1 MTNSNFRR
9 LAKVALISSLA
20 LTATTAIAGTPD
32 NPEPLRQG
40 EAIETEAHNLDH
52 PYSRGVDVVGHNALD
67 GRVGNLDMTAA
78 GHCAY
83 VSSGAGFSPQGALMM
98 IPHGPNSGTA
108 VIDVADP
115 SAPRLV
121 RYLQDKGSI
130 DATETLHAL
139 VIKGRAILATSNYG
153 AVAGMSA
160 PPAGWLSLHDISD
173 CANPRMLAEIQWPEP
188 VHTLRISPDGRY
200 VYGTVLNPF
209 SGYGGIEIM
218 DISDPAKPRFVGKF
232 GATRKDGSSY
242 AFAPHALTFSPDAK
256 RIYVGVNSSHGEDL
270 DPDVTHARPGSMN
283 LATVGRD
290 AGGVYIFD
298 NSDFARRKANPKLR
312 LISTALHAGWHSPV
326 LATIGRKPYIVSA
339 GELGA
344 CPGAWP
350 RITSI
355 AKETQPA
362 RVGEFRLAMN
372 RQENC
377 PEPNAIEKGSGGL
390 VARQGTASSHFQEVD
405 DSRNT
410 RLGLFGFLYGGV
422 RIADLRNP
430 AEPTEIAYFKPGDPC
445 ASRVHYDRASGNIWF
460 ACSTSGFW
468 VVQLKPDLRK
478 QMGLPQPR
486 RTR

>member
-1 MTNSNFRR
+1 M
-9 LAKVALISSLA
+9 
-20 LTATTAIAGTPD
+20 
-32 NPEPLRQG
+32 
-40 EAIETEAHNLDH
+40 
-52 PYSRGVDVVGHNALD
+52 
-67 GRVGNLDMTAA
+67 
-78 GHCAY
+78 
-83 VSSGAGFSPQGALMM
+83 
-98 IPHGPNSGTA
+98 
-108 VIDVADP
+108 
-115 SAPRLV
+115 
-121 RYLQDKGSI
+121 
-130 DATETLHAL
+130 
-139 VIKGRAILATSNYG
+139 
-153 AVAGMSA
+153 
-160 PPAGWLSLHDISD
+160 
-173 CANPRMLAEIQWPEP
+173 
-188 VHTLRISPDGRY
+188 
-200 VYGTVLNPF
+200 
-209 SGYGGIEIM
+209 
-218 DISDPAKPRFVGKF
+218 
-232 GATRKDGSSY
+232 
-242 AFAPHALTFSPDAK
+242 
-256 RIYVGVNSSHGEDL
+256 
-270 DPDVTHARPGSMN
+270 
-283 LATVGRD
+283 
-290 AGGVYIFD
+290 
-298 NSDFARRKANPKLR
+298 
-312 LISTALHAGWHSPV
+312 
-326 LATIGRKPYIVSA
+326 LATIGHKPYIVSA

-430 AEPTEIAYFKPGDPC
+430 AEPTEIASFKPGDPC